1 MLNQL
6 LGHFQQNSIKTI
18 RQNLDYITSRLE
30 DSNKNIQRFRSKRE
44 IKELVDH
51 IDSKP
56 KQVELRSLEI
66 VEQLKLEVQK
76 IQLVQKE
83 LSKQVD
89 KLHNKIDK
97 LLV

>member
-6 LGHFQQNSIKTI
+6 LEHFQKNSIKI
-18 RQNLDYITSRLE
+18 IKQNLDYITSQLE
-30 DSNKNIQRFRSKRE
+30 DNNKNIQRFPSKRE
-44 IKELVDH
+44 IKELVNL
-51 IDSKP
+51 IDSKL

-83 LSKQVD
+83 LSEQVD